1 MAEQNPPPEAD
12 PHRSLRRRL
21 DAARGK
27 RPGETP
33 SRQEDS
39 AASLALRFG
48 GEFGAAILVGS
59 LLGFAIDHFAH
70 TDPWGLVIGLGLG
83 FAAGVTNVVRL
94 ARAYNRAHPPDPNAR
109 SALDEED
116 D

>member
-1 MAEQNPPPEAD
+1 MAERKPPPEAD

-33 SRQEDS
+33 SHEEAS

-48 GEFGAAILVGS
+48 GEFGAAILVGA
-59 LLGFAIDHFAH
+59 LIGFAIDHFLH

-83 FAAGVTNVVRL
+83 FAAGVTNVVRV
-94 ARAYNRAHPPDPNAR
+94 ARSYNSAHPPDPHAR
-109 SALDEED
+109 PAADEED